1 MIVGVVAV
9 SLGTGIFVGWVL
21 AMFMASTA
29 MSYSQE
35 RMQRKVRYW
44 QAEAARARTRA
55 RAERQARL
63 ALGEGDFPS
72 DADDWK
78 QAG

>member
-1 MIVGVVAV
+1 MIVGVVSV

-44 QAEAARARTRA
+44 QAEAAQARTRA

-63 ALGEGDFPS
+63 ALSASDFPS
-72 DADDWK
+72 DADEWK
-78 QAG
+78 QVG

>member
-1 MIVGVVAV
+1 MIIGMVAAFV
-9 SLGTGIFVGWVL
+9 TGICGGWVL
-21 AMFMASTA
+21 ALFMATTA
-29 MSYSQE
+29 MSHSQE

-78 QAG
+78 EAG